1 MIEMIRIQP
10 FGSTEH
16 NSSATIFGAA
26 ALSRVTQDVA
36 DETLNLLDRYGVN
49 HIDVAASYG
58 DAELRIGPWMERRR
72 GDFFLATKTEMRN
85 YTDAK
90 TGFQKSLRRLRVKG
104 VDLIQLHNLTHPDE
118 WEAAMGVDGAL
129 KALKEAKEQGL
140 TRFIGVTGHG
150 LFAPSMHMKSLKK
163 YDFDSVL
170 LPWNYVLYK
179 DERYRRE
186 FNSLLKT
193 CRDKGV
199 AVQTIKSLTRGP
211 WGEKRHTAETWYE
224 PFEEQ
229 KDINLA
235 VSWVLGQGTIFLNT
249 TGDVRL
255 LPKALEA
262 ASLNAPKPIDAEME
276 DLFKRTHMSRL
287 FVG

>member
-1 MIEMIRIQP
+1 MIELIRRQP
-10 FGSTEH
+10 FGKTGHE
-16 NSSATIFGAA
+16 SSATLFGAA
-26 ALSRVTQDVA
+26 ALGQVTQEVA
-36 DETLNLLDRYGVN
+36 DETLKILDRYGVN

-58 DAELRIGPWMERRR
+58 DAELRIGPWMEKRR
-72 GDFFLATKTEMRN
+72 GDFFLATKTGMRT
-85 YTDAK
+85 YTEAK
-90 TGFQKSLRRLRVKG
+90 AEFNKSLKRLRVKG

-118 WEAAMGVDGAL
+118 WEAAMGEKGAL
-129 KALKEAKEQGL
+129 KALREAKEQGQ

-150 LFAPSMHMKSLKK
+150 LFAPAMHMKSLKK
-163 YDFDSVL
+163 FDFDSVL

-186 FNSLLKT
+186 FNDLLGM
-193 CRDKGV
+193 CRDRGV

-211 WGEKRHTAETWYE
+211 WGEKHHTAETWYE

-229 KDINLA
+229 GDINRV

-249 TGDVRL
+249 AGDVRI
-255 LPKALEA
+255 LPRVLEA
-262 ASLNAPKPIDAEME
+262 ASLNLAKPSDGDME
-276 DLFKRTHMSRL
+276 ELAKRTRMTRL

>member
-1 MIEMIRIQP
+1 LIRRQP
-10 FGSTEH
+10 FGKTGHESY
-16 NSSATIFGAA
+16 ATLFGAA
-26 ALSRVTQDVA
+26 ALGQVTQEVA
-36 DETLNLLDRYGVN
+36 DETLKILDRYGVN

-58 DAELRIGPWMERRR
+58 DAELRIGPWMEKRR
-72 GDFFLATKTEMRN
+72 GDFFLATKTGMRT
-85 YTDAK
+85 YTEAK
-90 TGFQKSLRRLRVKG
+90 AEFNKSLKRLRVKG

-118 WEAAMGVDGAL
+118 WEAAMGEKGAL
-129 KALKEAKEQGL
+129 KALREAKEQGQ

-150 LFAPSMHMKSLKK
+150 LFAPAMHMKSLKK
-163 YDFDSVL
+163 FDFDSVL

-186 FNSLLKT
+186 FNDLLGM
-193 CRDKGV
+193 CRDRGV

-211 WGEKRHTAETWYE
+211 WGEKHHTAETWYE

-229 KDINLA
+229 GDINRV

-249 TGDVRL
+249 AGDVRI
-255 LPKALEA
+255 LPRVLEA
-262 ASLNAPKPIDAEME
+262 ASLNLAKPSDGDIEELA
-276 DLFKRTHMSRL
+276 KRTRMTRL

>member
-1 MIEMIRIQP
+1 MIVMIRRQP
-10 FGSTEH
+10 FGRTGHE
-16 NSSATIFGAA
+16 SSATLFGAA
-26 ALSRVTQDVA
+26 ALGQATQEVA
-36 DETLNLLDRYGVN
+36 DETLKLLDRHGVN

-72 GDFFLATKTEMRN
+72 GDFFLATKTGMRT
-85 YTDAK
+85 YTDAEK
-90 TGFQKSLRRLRVKG
+90 EFADSLRRLRVKN

-118 WEAAMGVDGAL
+118 WEAAMGEDGAL

-140 TRFIGVTGHG
+140 TIFIGVTGHG
-150 LFAPSMHMKSLKK
+150 LFAPAMHMKSLRRF
-163 YDFDSVL
+163 DFDSVL
-170 LPWNYVLYK
+170 LPWNYVLHR

-186 FNSLLKT
+186 FEALLKM
-193 CRDKGV
+193 CRDRGV

-229 KDINLA
+229 GDIDLA

-249 TGDVRL
+249 AGDVRL
-255 LPKALEA
+255 LPKVLEA
-262 ASLNAPKPIDAEME
+262 ASKNAPKPGDEEME
-276 DLFKRTHMSRL
+276 ELAKRTHMTRL

>member
-1 MIEMIRIQP
+1 LIELIRRQP
-10 FGSTEH
+10 FGKTGH
-16 NSSATIFGAA
+16 QSSAILFGAA
-26 ALSRVTQDVA
+26 ALGQVTQEVA
-36 DETLNLLDRYGVN
+36 DETLKILDRYGVN

-58 DAELRIGPWMERRR
+58 DAELRIGPWMEKRRR
-72 GDFFLATKTEMRN
+72 DFFLATKTGMRT
-85 YTDAK
+85 YTEAK
-90 TGFQKSLRRLRVKG
+90 AEFTKSLKRLRVKG

-118 WEAAMGVDGAL
+118 WEAAMGEKGAL
-129 KALKEAKEQGL
+129 KALREAKEQGQ

-150 LFAPSMHMKSLKK
+150 LFAPAMHMKSLKK
-163 YDFDSVL
+163 FDFDSVL

-186 FNSLLKT
+186 FNDLLGM
-193 CRDKGV
+193 CRDRGV

-211 WGEKRHTAETWYE
+211 WGEKHHTAETWYE

-229 KDINLA
+229 GDINRV

-249 TGDVRL
+249 AGDVRI
-255 LPKALEA
+255 LPRVLEA
-262 ASLNAPKPIDAEME
+262 ASLNLAKPSDGDME
-276 DLFKRTHMSRL
+276 ELAKRTHMTRL